1 MIDIIKK
8 YRKHNY
14 VKNSGIIAA
23 SLVLAFG
30 INFFVLDSSLGQKLQ
45 ISVINGL
52 ENGNVGD
59 LYLQKSDTNVNLIS
73 SKDMNQV
80 KSLSLSIVYNPT
92 NLKIGTIN
100 SMIGGNIIN
109 ESNEDGLT
117 TLIINFSSPLDIK
130 KGVNI
135 VNLTVSKT
143 EEKLE
148 NINIISA
155 NFTDSANQVYLLSS
169 SGVEY

>member
-14 VKNSGIIAA
+14 VKNSWIIAA
-23 SLVLAFG
+23 SLVLAFW
-30 INFFVLDSSLGQKLQ
+30 INFFVLDSSLWQKLQ
-45 ISVINGL
+45 ISVINWL
-52 ENGNVGD
+52 ENWNVWD

-100 SMIGGNIIN
+100 SMIWWNIIN
-109 ESNEDGLT
+109 ESNEDWLT

-130 KGVNI
+130 KWVNI